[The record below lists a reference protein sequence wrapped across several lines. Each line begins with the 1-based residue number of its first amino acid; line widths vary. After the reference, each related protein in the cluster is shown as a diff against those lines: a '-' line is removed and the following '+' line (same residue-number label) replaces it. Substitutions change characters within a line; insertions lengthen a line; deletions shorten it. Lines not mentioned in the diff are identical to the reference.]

1 MKITDVKAD
10 LINIPHRQAVT
21 SASVRTSGLTKVIVQ
36 VHTSDGII
44 GLGEAP
50 GNEEI
55 RAAVLRVG
63 ESFLKGKDPF
73 DIERIVEMMPGPHK
87 GLYGPN
93 STVQSA
99 LEIALWDIMGQS
111 VHRPVCELLGGRYRD
126 RIQICAPIFD
136 TSGSSDPVMAQIES
150 AQVAAQQFGFT
161 AFKPKAGVGKPGSEV
176 AVVAALRKA
185 LGDEVNIRVDPNGIW
200 SVDESIRIARRME
213 EYDLEWL
220 EDPVWGI
227 EGTARLRSSIH
238 TPIATNMFVRNF
250 DQLPVAVRLNAV
262 DVVLGDPRIWGSIL
276 ATKKLAHACE
286 GMALGFCMHS
296 SSELGIAMA
305 AKLHIAAST
314 PNLVYAIDATCWFH
328 SGDIVAGWTPR
339 VEGGMIAVPTS
350 PGLGVALDNESL
362 RRYKALHEQE
372 GDYHAQH
379 TYPLRPHWWY

>member
-1 MKITDVKAD
+1 LKVTSVQAD
-10 LINIPHRQAVT
+10 LINIPHRKAIS
-21 SASVRTSGLTKVIVQ
+21 SASVRTPGLTKVIVQ
-36 VHTSDGII
+36 AQTDEGIT

-55 RAAVLRVG
+55 RAAILRVG
-63 ESFLKGKDPF
+63 NGFLKGKHPF

-99 LEIALWDIMGQS
+99 LEMALWDIMGKS
-111 VHRPVCELLGGRYRD
+111 VNRPVCELLGGRYRN
-126 RIQICAPIFD
+126 RILICAPIFD
-136 TSGSSDPVMAQIES
+136 TSESSDPVTAQIES
-150 AQVAAQQFGFT
+150 ARAAAAEFGFT

-176 AVVAALRKA
+176 AVVAALRKSF
-185 LGDEVNIRVDPNGIW
+185 GDEINIRVDPNGIW

-227 EGTARLRSSIH
+227 EGTSRLRSSIH

-305 AKLHIAAST
+305 AKLHIAASS

-328 SGDIVAGWTPR
+328 SGDIVAGWTPK
-339 VEGGMIAVPTS
+339 VEGGMIAVPTG
-350 PGLGVALDNESL
+350 PGLGVELDTESFNKF
-362 RRYKALHEQE
+362 KALHDQE
-372 GDYHAQH
+372 GDYHAMH